1 MSDANDQGF
10 QQLSDEL
17 KTEFYSSFKEA
28 MEELD
33 HCFSSLNCN
42 YDPEIVNQMFRAVHS
57 VKGNSHMVFL
67 DSIADVCHRLEDLVD
82 QFRKAQLPYT
92 PIQGEFIAFVFT
104 RLEQLVADRISGR
117 DVSPTDIELL
127 EKGVLQVYQSGQS
140 SRDKMTQATL
150 ESFSGI
156 LTATQSINESVLDK
170 LEAQEQLK
178 DFDDLSFMGQVA
190 KILQSKSI
198 QHQGDLSKLIAI
210 GCLLNQQLPHPES
223 KEQLLA
229 AFNFQNLG
237 SKFVPSPVF
246 DIGLESAEWE
256 KAKARE
262 QVELSAGFLKLG
274 GKWLAASKLIECSF
288 ERYDGR
294 GPFGLKGDDI
304 PAGSMILS
312 MLKFYQQNYLRL
324 RKDHKQKIAVAKTI
338 SRINSESG
346 YRFNPKLV
354 ELLTQLGRSDP
365 DQLTL

>member
-1 MSDANDQGF
+1 MSEANDQGF

-42 YDPEIVNQMFRAVHS
+42 YNSEIVDQMFRAVHS
-57 VKGNSHMVFL
+57 VKGNCHMVFL

-82 QFRKAQLPYT
+82 QFRKGQLPYT
-92 PIQGEFIAFVFT
+92 PVQGEFIAFVFT
-104 RLEQLVADRISGR
+104 RLEQLVADRIRGR
-117 DVSPTDIELL
+117 SVSPSDIELL
-127 EKGVLQVYQSGQS
+127 DKGVLQVYKSKQS
-140 SRDKMTQATL
+140 SRDNVAQSTL

-156 LTATQSINESVLDK
+156 LTATESINESVLHK

-178 DFDDLSFMGQVA
+178 DFDDLAFMAQVA
-190 KILQSKSI
+190 KILQAKSI
-198 QHQGDLSKLIAI
+198 QHQGDLSRLISI
-210 GCLLNQQLPHPES
+210 GLSLSQTLESPEGD
-223 KEQLLA
+223 EQLKA
-229 AFNFQNLG
+229 AFHFQNLG

-294 GPFGLKGDDI
+294 GPFGLKRGDI

-324 RKDHKQKIAVAKTI
+324 RKDHKPKIAVAKTI

-346 YRFNPKLV
+346 YRFDPKIV
-354 ELLTQLGRSDP
+354 ELLTQLGHSDP
-365 DQLTL
+365 EKLVL